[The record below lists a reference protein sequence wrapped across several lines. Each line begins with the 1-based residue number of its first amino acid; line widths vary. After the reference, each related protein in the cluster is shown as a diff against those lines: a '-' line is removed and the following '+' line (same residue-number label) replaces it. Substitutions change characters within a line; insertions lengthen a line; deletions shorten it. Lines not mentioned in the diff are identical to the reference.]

1 MRRVLS
7 ITSRFHWKKKNFQ
20 SSKNR
25 FSKYPCPSIY
35 IYKFKI
41 KDIKFFEFHPS
52 KTSIL
57 SNSRLLRTCTNRTR
71 TSCCFS
77 SRQDREETGGGERK
91 LRRSRRRK
99 TGRDRQ
105 TKHRRRAREV
115 GLCARWGSDLNL
127 GLETSPWAVRRPS
140 IGPSTQALPLLFPPK
155 NIPVVIVVVVV
166 VILER
171 IAHAA
176 HDVRRERE
184 RGGYH
189 CECIMQRDRRCIPR
203 DCLRERRR
211 RTCIDRIP
219 RTVETVLRKK
229 NITALKYK
237 GDPR

>member
-1 MRRVLS
+1 M
-7 ITSRFHWKKKNFQ
+7 
-20 SSKNR
+20 
-25 FSKYPCPSIY
+25 
-35 IYKFKI
+35 
-41 KDIKFFEFHPS
+41 
-52 KTSIL
+52 
-57 SNSRLLRTCTNRTR
+57 R

-140 IGPSTQALPLLFPPK
+140 IGPSTQALRLLFPPK

-166 VILER
+166 VVILER

-176 HDVRRERE
+176 HDVQRERE
-184 RGGYH
+184 REEDIIASALCNVTGGAFLATAF
-189 CECIMQRDRRCIPR
+189 ERGDVGRALTEFPEPWKRCYG
-203 DCLRERRR
+203 
-211 RTCIDRIP
+211 
-219 RTVETVLRKK
+219 RK
-229 NITALKYK
+229 I
-237 GDPR
+237 